1 MKLYKSLYSFLL
13 MSSFLPLS
21 AMAGSTVWTV
31 GGEQGW
37 REISATND
45 DGYTINFSCDAG
57 AREGSEDH
65 IAGRNLYVSGGKE
78 NADFSTRDTIS
89 RKADV
94 ITLIVGSDSFNIG
107 TQNTAPNRRE
117 WYSFWKS
124 ASATKEKN
132 MDVYIGSRRIT
143 SFSLDGI
150 SSIYKEAKN
159 DGCLKQDDGE

>member
-1 MKLYKSLYSFLL
+1 MSKGGEKSLQPMTMVIQLTFLVML
-13 MSSFLPLS
+13 
-21 AMAGSTVWTV
+21 
-31 GGEQGW
+31 EQGKVPK
-37 REISATND
+37 
-45 DGYTINFSCDAG
+45 
-57 AREGSEDH
+57 DH

-143 SFSLDGI
+143 SFSLMEFQVFTR
-150 SSIYKEAKN
+150 K
-159 DGCLKQDDGE
+159 LKMMDV

>member
-1 MKLYKSLYSFLL
+1 MKLYKSLYSFFINVL
-13 MSSFLPLS
+13 FS
-21 AMAGSTVWTV
+21 AIISNGRFYRLTV

-94 ITLIVGSDSFNIG
+94 ITLIVGPDSFNIG

-117 WYSFWKS
+117 WYSFWKAVS
-124 ASATKEKN
+124 STNEK
-132 MDVYIGSRRIT
+132 T
-143 SFSLDGI
+143 
-150 SSIYKEAKN
+150 
-159 DGCLKQDDGE
+159 

>member
-1 MKLYKSLYSFLL
+1 MRRF
-13 MSSFLPLS
+13 
-21 AMAGSTVWTV
+21 AGACH
-31 GGEQGW
+31 E
-37 REISATND
+37 

-57 AREGSEDH
+57 ARDGSEDH